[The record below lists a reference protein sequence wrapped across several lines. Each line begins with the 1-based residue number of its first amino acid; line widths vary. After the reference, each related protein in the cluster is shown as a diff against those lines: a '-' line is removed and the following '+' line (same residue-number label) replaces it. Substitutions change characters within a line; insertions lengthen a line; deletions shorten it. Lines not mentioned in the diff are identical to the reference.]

1 MKGTTVLI
9 ISGILALLG
18 GFAALV
24 FPLPASLAV
33 TVFVGWAFLISG
45 ALGLWA
51 AFSDKAMP
59 HRGWSGFFALVDL
72 VVGVWMLARPLS
84 AMVSLTL
91 VVGALFLASG
101 AVRLWLSL
109 SKLRGAAM
117 FWPMLLSGVIS
128 AALGLYVMFQL
139 PAASAVLLGTLFAIE
154 LIVIG
159 TTLLMLGLALRKT
172 GKF

>member
-9 ISGILALLG
+9 ISGVLALVG
-18 GFAALV
+18 GFAALI

-45 ALGLWA
+45 ALGIWA
-51 AFSDKAMP
+51 AFSDKDMP
-59 HRGWSGFFALVDL
+59 QRGWSGFFSLIDL
-72 VVGVWMLARPLS
+72 VVGVWMLAQPLT
-84 AMVSLTL
+84 AMISLTM

-101 AVRLWLSL
+101 LVRLYFAFSQF
-109 SKLRGAAM
+109 RGTDM
-117 FWPMLLSGVIS
+117 IWMMVLSGIVS
-128 AALGLYVMFQL
+128 VGLGLYVMFRL
-139 PAASAVLLGTLFAIE
+139 PAASLVLLGTLFAIE

-159 TTLLMLGLALRKT
+159 TTLLSLGMALRKT